1 MTSYAS
7 RAPIPSRAALIRRAR
22 MLAWVGLAWH
32 LTEAFIAI
40 AAGLAASSI
49 ALIGFGADSLIES
62 AAALILIWRFAGGRE
77 NSDAAERRALKL
89 IGASFYV
96 IAAYVGFEAVRSL
109 AVGHE
114 PGESWVG
121 IALAGVTIATMP
133 PLAIAKERLGEALHS
148 NATKSEGRQNMLCA
162 LLAGALL
169 AGLGANALLGLWWA
183 DPLTALLIAAVA
195 VREGREAWRGKVCC
209 CGHPA

>member
-1 MTSYAS
+1 MSSYAT
-7 RAPIPSRAALIRRAR
+7 RAPIATRASLVRRAKL
-22 MLAWVGLAWH
+22 LAWVGLAWH

-62 AAALILIWRFAGGRE
+62 LAAVILIWRFAAGRE
-77 NSDAAERRALKL
+77 DSDAAERRALRL
-89 IGASFYV
+89 IGLSFFV

-121 IALAGVTIATMP
+121 IALAAVTLATMP
-133 PLAIAKERLGEALHS
+133 PLAHAKARIGTALHS
-148 NATKSEGRQNMLCA
+148 EATRSEGRQNLLCA
-162 LLAGALL
+162 YLAGALMV
-169 AGLGANALLGLWWA
+169 GLGANALLGWGWA
-183 DPLTALLIAAVA
+183 DPATALLIAGVA
-195 VREGREAWRGKVCC
+195 VNEGRAAWGGKVCC